1 MRFVPTAVAVEVRDD
16 AEPPRTAVVPNA
28 TARLIDQDA
37 APIGRDPLPL
47 ANLAG
52 RPISALPLANGLLEA
67 CIGRPIFHPR
77 VTNTPNC
84 DCSSK
89 RNCDR
94 WSPAG
99 DATLCVL
106 NRDFSCIQ
114 AFR

>member
-1 MRFVPTAVAVEVRDD
+1 MRFVPTAIAVEVRDD

-94 WSPAG
+94 WSPARC
-99 DATLCVL
+99 ATYMRVEQGL
-106 NRDFSCIQ
+106 
-114 AFR
+114 